1 MHMKK
6 LFLSLAS
13 LALMAG
19 AFAKSDVTTTYL
31 TNADL
36 KSLEGWTI
44 LDCEMA
50 QGGYTDWQTNG
61 DVPVIE
67 FYHTWNSNAGGEI
80 GSTKTFNFSQTV
92 ELPKG
97 YYRLAVNAFYREG
110 NGNGTNTKAYI
121 YAGEEYKQYVIG
133 LTSAGVGS
141 YTGSNDLYKAAN
153 AFSKGDF
160 SNEFDFEVVD
170 DGEIE
175 IGFHGYID
183 TYCSWCILGPVTLW
197 KYEAAD
203 YLTDYEEKYATAQGL
218 LTSPMG
224 AKELAD
230 LQAAMVDKNTLETI
244 EAIQDASRTLNSAIV
259 NAQASIAAF
268 ATVEAKLAAM
278 KELVDATNVYTAAAY
293 EAYYAQPAAKFQN
306 GTMTTEEASALQYPN
321 TITGWHAAVT
331 VDNFLLSAW
340 DTNPDF
346 PEGVAYYINTWSN
359 EGENDG
365 SEFKVP
371 FFEYWIGDANSL
383 GEKTLTAT
391 MTGLTAYNNYQAEV
405 IVRVRQKN
413 NAEGAPTGITFQ
425 VGEGEAVS
433 ATAGAQVGT
442 SQFYLDTIAAVGA
455 ADAEGKLT
463 IKFNVAADNN
473 ISWLSFKNVTYT
485 AIPTVLPVNS
495 VANAIAC
502 YEAGV
507 LKANDSV
514 AVQGIITKMEL
525 KPTNFNKYGSVNIW
539 VVDNEGDEQNFE
551 FYNCYSLDGDT
562 LAYFGPDFN
571 LTGTAFVE
579 VDTVVDRSGRMI
591 VKGDKI
597 TAIGKYTYYAKGS
610 QHELNTGCYVIDGV
624 RFPPVDVEISPESGD
639 IAAALAEASTP
650 NVANITINLKA
661 GATYTLSSPIV
672 VPNNLTISGD
682 AANPAIIV
690 IDEENTGDFV
700 KLNGTTE
707 LAVKKDGTDSDHK
720 LISSVY
726 IYGVKIQ
733 GLKGAFI
740 TDAQKTLVE
749 NLTVTDVVV
758 EMPGGNASKNVFNFN
773 GKGYIGA
780 LYVKNSTIYATE
792 NNTGFFAQYG
802 SRPKNVNEDWLQLFS
817 IENSTIVNIAYG
829 KNMCD
834 LKQNGTAQNVYDL
847 SGNLFVNCGKK
858 GQVIVGFNKGQ
869 SSASPSWSVSGN
881 AFNYDGEDVGQ
892 AEVDKAA
899 NDIAQNTVFGV
910 MTFAGADNFSGKF
923 ALAEG
928 AVAPVALGDPRWTI
942 KFAPFGLR
950 EWDFT
955 KGADYAGAV
964 SADFWNDSSKGRKI
978 YAKALDNE
986 ELMAAE
992 GVKFGLTEGLLFTAP
1007 AEKILV
1013 GFTQNYF
1020 MQFSAAVSVTVP
1032 ECTAGDTITIGYC
1045 SSTNNKDATITSE
1058 AVEQEAGLIT
1068 QSNSKVTES
1077 LVVKAAG
1084 DVVLNCNGYVRL
1096 YTLNVKAYNK
1106 ANGEYVAPQSE
1117 PTAIS
1122 ELAAPAE
1129 NNAAVYDLQ
1138 GRRANGKG
1146 LLIRNGK
1153 VVLVK

>member
-1 MHMKK
+1 MKK

-44 LDCEMA
+44 GTEF
-50 QGGYTDWQTNG
+50 GGNGYTDWQTNG

-160 SNEFDFEVVD
+160 SNEFDFELVD

-203 YLTDYEEKYATAQGL
+203 FLTDYEEKYATAQGL
-218 LTSPMG
+218 LASPMG
-224 AKELAD
+224 AQERAD
-230 LQAAMVDKNTLETI
+230 LQAAMVDKSTLETI
-244 EAIQDASRTLNSAIV
+244 EAIQAASRTLNSAIV
-259 NAQASIAAF
+259 SAQASIAVF

-346 PEGVAYYINTWSN
+346 PDGVAYYINTWSN

-371 FFEYWIGDANSL
+371 FFEYWIGDAESL

-413 NAEGAPTGITFQ
+413 NAEGAPAGITFQ

-525 KPTNFNKYGSVNIW
+525 KPTNFKKYGSVNIW
-539 VVDNEGDEQNFE
+539 VVDNQGDEQNFE

-562 LAYFGPDFN
+562 LAYFGPNFN
-571 LTGTAFVE
+571 LTGTDFVE

-726 IYGVKIQ
+726 LYGIKIQ

-758 EMPGGNASKNVFNFN
+758 EIPGGNKNVFNFN

-802 SRPKNVNEDWLQLFS
+802 SRPKNVNEDWTQLFS
-817 IENSTIVNIAYG
+817 VENSTIVNIAYG

-834 LKQNGTAQNVYDL
+834 LKQNGTAQNLYVL

-869 SSASPSWSVSGN
+869 SSATPGWSVSGN
-881 AFNYDGEDVGQ
+881 AFNFDGEDVGQ

-910 MTFAGADNFSGKF
+910 MTFAGADNFGGKF

-928 AVAPVALGDPRWTI
+928 AVAPMALGDPRWTI

-955 KGADYAGAV
+955 KGADYAGAI
-964 SADFWNDSSKGRKI
+964 SSDIWTDPSSSKGRGSYI
-978 YAKALDNE
+978 PVLENG
-986 ELMAAE
+986 ELMASE
-992 GVKFGLTEGLLFTAP
+992 GVKLELTEGLFFTA
-1007 AEKILV
+1007 ATKQILV
-1013 GFTQNYF
+1013 GFTGNYF
-1020 MQFSAAVSVTVP
+1020 LQFTGGSVTMTVP
-1032 ECTAGDTITIGYC
+1032 ECAAGDTIIAGYC
-1045 SSTNNKDATITSE
+1045 TSGKNKEATIVSE
-1058 AVEQEAGLIT
+1058 SIEENVST
-1068 QSNSKVTES
+1068 TVSSKDEYRM
-1077 LVVKAAG
+1077 VVKTAG
-1084 DVVLNCNGYVRL
+1084 DVALTCNANSRF
-1096 YTLNVKAYNK
+1096 YTLTVKAYNK
-1106 ANGEYVAPQSE
+1106 ANGEYVGPE